1 MMFKKQIV
9 FIHGAQ
15 AFSVYENFLKRL
27 RTTEI
32 SDPLELES
40 RKRWQ
45 PTLREALL
53 DTHEVYMP
61 SMPNK
66 QNAKY
71 AEWKIWFER
80 YFAFLRDNVVLIGHS
95 QGGYFLLK
103 YLSENTMPVKVKAL
117 VLLAAPFEADD
128 FGGEDG
134 GDFAFDPDNLHTL
147 TAQVEKMYILH
158 SVDDPVVPYA
168 HAEKLKEALAGA
180 TLVTYADKN
189 HFILEEF
196 PEFISLIQDL

>member
-1 MMFKKQIV
+1 MRKKQIV

-15 AFSVYENFLKRL
+15 SFSNYDAFLTRL
-27 RTTEI
+27 RTVEI
-32 SDPLELES
+32 SDPLELEP

-71 AEWKIWFER
+71 VEWKIWFER
-80 YFAFLRDNVVLIGHS
+80 YFQFLHDGVILIGHS

-103 YLSENTMPVKVKAL
+103 YLSENTMPVSVKAL
-117 VLLAAPFEADD
+117 ILLAAPFEADD

-134 GDFAFDPDNLHTL
+134 GDFAFDPHNLHML
-147 TAQVEKMYILH
+147 TKQIEKVHILH
-158 SVDDPVVPYA
+158 STDDPLVPYV
-168 HAEKLKEALAGA
+168 HAEKLRAALPGA
-180 TLVTYADKN
+180 TLVTYSNKN

-196 PEFISLIQDL
+196 PEFISLIQEL